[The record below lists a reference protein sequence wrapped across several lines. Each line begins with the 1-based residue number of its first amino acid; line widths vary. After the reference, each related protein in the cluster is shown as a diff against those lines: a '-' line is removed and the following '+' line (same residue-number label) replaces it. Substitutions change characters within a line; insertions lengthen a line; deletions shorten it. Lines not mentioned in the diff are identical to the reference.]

1 METTKNCSLKKPG
14 QDDFYD
20 VQDFDDNMEIL
31 DEHIGAL
38 ESPAYEESKEL
49 KELESGEPY
58 LSAFGKIKKA
68 VGALIA
74 HIGDK
79 DNPHGVTLAQLGAAA
94 ANSLAEHIQD
104 KKNPHGVTKA
114 QVGLGNCDN
123 TADANKSV
131 KYAASAGS
139 ADNAVKLNDRTD
151 DQIISAA
158 RKYTRY
164 HAGMNGLCTNAQNVN
179 LATMYNE
186 TNKPQYV
193 MRGQTE
199 YLPNDMETG
208 FRYVEYFNADAAR
221 VVIDGWDGTGKPKQW
236 FTCFINGS
244 WCDWYSTPTLNATLD
259 LHLFGHNL
267 MTVARVQAPDNADLI
282 VSSGH
287 GTGGALRL
295 LTNTSVE
302 CTNTNRTAYMPVHG
316 LSFTNP
322 SSRLVKE
329 NIQDM
334 SEEEA
339 KKILD
344 VRIVDFDYKEAFGGQ
359 KDQEGVIAEELLE
372 LFPHAVTVPDE
383 YDETNFDESKG
394 LENQIMSVDYAKLV
408 SPLIKLVQ
416 MQQSQIDIL
425 QTRVSAL
432 EKGALK

>member
-20 VQDFDDNMEIL
+20 VQDFDDNMETI

-38 ESPAYEESKEL
+38 ESPVYEESKEL
-49 KELESGEPY
+49 EELKSGEPY
-58 LSAFGKIKKA
+58 LSVFGKIKKA

-79 DNPHGVTLAQLGAAA
+79 GNPHGVTLAQLGAAA

-123 TADANKSV
+123 TADSDKSV
-131 KYAASAGS
+131 KNADTVDGKHFTDIQADAKSKADAIKAYTRFNAVNNGLLTNALLIDYNTMYSDSNKPRYVYKGGTSAIPSDLSAG
-139 ADNAVKLNDRTD
+139 LR
-151 DQIISAA
+151 
-158 RKYTRY
+158 
-164 HAGMNGLCTNAQNVN
+164 
-179 LATMYNE
+179 
-186 TNKPQYV
+186 
-193 MRGQTE
+193 
-199 YLPNDMETG
+199 
-208 FRYVEYFNADAAR
+208 FVEYYNSTNVR
-221 VVIDGWDGTGKPKQW
+221 VMIDGWDAQGRPKQW
-236 FTCFINGS
+236 FSRYDGKS
-244 WCDWYSTPTLNATLD
+244 WTDWYSTPILNAGLD
-259 LHLFGHNL
+259 LNLFGHNL

-282 VSSGH
+282 VSSGY
-287 GTGGALRL
+287 GSGGALRL
-295 LTNTSVE
+295 LTNTTVE
-302 CTNTNRTAYMPVHG
+302 CTNTNRTAYVAVRG

-322 SSRLVKE
+322 SSRLIKE
-329 NIQDM
+329 NIRDM
-334 SEEEA
+334 TEDEA
-339 KKILD
+339 RKILD
-344 VRIVDFDYKEAFGGQ
+344 VRIVDYDYKKAFGGR
-359 KDQEGVIAEELLE
+359 KGQEGVIAEELLE
-372 LFPHAVTVPDE
+372 LFPHAVTVPDG

>member
-1 METTKNCSLKKPG
+1 
-14 QDDFYD
+14 
-20 VQDFDDNMEIL
+20 
-31 DEHIGAL
+31 L

-74 HIGDK
+74 HISDK

-94 ANSLAEHIQD
+94 ANTLANHIQD

-123 TADANKSV
+123 TADNVKSV
-131 KYAASAGS
+131 KN
-139 ADNAVKLNDRTD
+139 ADTVDGKHFTDIQADAKSKADYVKAYIRAQAVD
-151 DQIISAA
+151 
-158 RKYTRY
+158 
-164 HAGMNGLCTNAQNVN
+164 NGLCTNARLVDT
-179 LATMYNE
+179 TMMFSDS
-186 TNKPQYV
+186 NKP
-193 MRGQTE
+193 
-199 YLPNDMETG
+199 
-208 FRYVEYFNADAAR
+208 RYVYKGGTSAIPSDLSAGVRFVEYYNSSNIR
-221 VVIDGWDGTGKPKQW
+221 LIIDGWDAQGRPKQW
-236 FTCFINGS
+236 FSRYDGKS
-244 WCDWYSTPTLNATLD
+244 WTDWYSTPILNAGLD
-259 LHLFGHNL
+259 LNLFGHNL

-282 VSSGH
+282 VSSGY
-287 GTGGALRL
+287 GSGGALRL
-295 LTNTSVE
+295 LTNTTVE
-302 CTNTNRTAYMPVHG
+302 CTNTNRTAYVAVRG

-322 SSRLVKE
+322 SSRLIKE
-329 NIQDM
+329 NIRDM
-334 SEEEA
+334 TEDEA
-339 KKILD
+339 RKILG

-372 LFPHAVTVPDE
+372 LFPHAVTVPYG